1 MVRVKEPD
9 DYDKLDDIVKTLCS
23 KHGLTLYVDGWA
35 RKSYKIYREDDKP
48 SRKKELLA
56 SLESFAVQSGV
67 ITYHDDSAMD
77 FCHELGEALEKEFD
91 VEEAVL
97 HKE

>member
-9 DYDKLDDIVKTLCS
+9 SSDKLDDIVKTLCT
-23 KHGLTLYVDGWA
+23 KYGLTLYVDGWA
-35 RKSYKIYREDDKP
+35 RKSYKIYREDDNR
-48 SRKKELLA
+48 SRKKEFWA
-56 SLESFAVQSGV
+56 SLESFAVKSGV

-77 FCHELGEALEKEFD
+77 FCHELGEALEKEFG